1 MSDST
6 GPSPPPPDGG
16 APVPANPPHFKVG
29 LGFVKAY
36 YKTLTE
42 QPELLVNFYKAGTSY
57 LGHGEGSAA
66 ADPKP
71 LEEYDLSIKER
82 WGCSENEKMRF
93 DFEYGAIDTQ
103 PVIGGVLLVV
113 TAQVFF
119 ESPKNGDG
127 AKSAAKSKSFVQ
139 TFFLVREGRNFACY
153 NDVLRFVEFNVKGSK
168 EMASTPTTATA
179 TASTNTTST
188 TTADVGVATD
198 EAQVEDVATSTSNGE
213 VETTTTKDAPA
224 VADEE
229 APGGGVEETKEEAPD
244 SEEEVQGKPEE
255 KPAEKPVKDG
265 KGKKNK
271 GGSKGQQQQQQS
283 ANKPAPGSWASL
295 VATGGSAPNT
305 PSRKPAKTEPEK
317 AVTEVPAAV
326 PEAKIEA
333 KDTSKE
339 ATSTASTTAPEDPPT
354 TNDAA
359 NNNKPPKGQ
368 TFQQRNKRDPDNTL
382 VIKNLSD
389 NIKEQ
394 DIINMF
400 KPFAVQTNSKILGTN
415 LNHNRGLAFVDYDQ
429 VAPVLAAL
437 AKHQETPFQWN
448 GKVLEVDQKTQEVRA
463 RRQKGGGYNRSGS
476 PGNGFRNGGG
486 SSGRGGDARRGDRGG
501 GRRSGRGGRGGR

>member
-1 MSDST
+1 MSDGAS
-6 GPSPPPPDGG
+6 PSPPEG
-16 APVPANPPHFKVG
+16 APPVNPPHFKVG

-36 YKTLTE
+36 YKALTE
-42 QPELLVNFYKAGTSY
+42 QPDMLVNFYKAGTSY

-82 WGCSENEKMRF
+82 WGCSDNQKMRF

-103 PVIGGVLLVV
+103 PVNGGVLLVV

-119 ESPKNGDG
+119 ESPKNGEG
-127 AKSAAKSKSFVQ
+127 EKSSATPKSKSFVQ

-153 NDVLRFVEFNVKGSK
+153 NDILRFVEFPDKASKGSP
-168 EMASTPTTATA
+168 APTA

-188 TTADVGVATD
+188 ITAEVGVATD
-198 EAQVEDVATSTSNGE
+198 DAAVVEKATSEAEQTVKE
-213 VETTTTKDAPA
+213 ETQDKAAPPA
-224 VADEE
+224 VADE

-244 SEEEVQGKPEE
+244 SEEEVPA

-265 KGKKNK
+265 RGKKNK
-271 GGSKGQQQQQQS
+271 GGSKNQQQQS
-283 ANKPAPGSWASL
+283 ANKPTPGSWASL
-295 VATGGSAPNT
+295 VASGGSAPNT
-305 PSRKPAKTEPEK
+305 PSRKSAPAESEKGEALAAAPEEK
-317 AVTEVPAAV
+317 V
-326 PEAKIEA
+326 EANE
-333 KDTSKE
+333 TTKE
-339 ATSTASTTAPEDPPT
+339 AATTAEDATATSSSTTT
-354 TNDAA
+354 
-359 NNNKPPKGQ
+359 NNNSKPTPKPQ
-368 TFQQRNKRDPDNTL
+368 PLQQRPKRDPDNTL

-394 DIINMF
+394 DLIIMF
-400 KPFAVQTNSKILGTN
+400 KPFAVQTNAKIVGTN
-415 LNHNRGLAFVDYDQ
+415 LNHSRGLAFVDYDQ
-429 VAPVLAAL
+429 VAPVLAVL

-463 RRQKGGGYNRSGS
+463 RRKAGGGYNRSGS
-476 PGNGFRNGGG
+476 PGNGFRN
-486 SSGRGGDARRGDRGG
+486 SGRGGGGDFRRGDRG